1 MTVLNDPRSQTAE
14 EVAAYWSKEGLTMPV
29 YTPADKGL
37 YYKFAAS
44 GIPRTYVVD
53 EEGKVRAVF
62 TDNPLAD
69 YATIDTL
76 LRQLLG

>member
-1 MTVLNDPRSQTAE
+1 
-14 EVAAYWSKEGLTMPV
+14 MPV